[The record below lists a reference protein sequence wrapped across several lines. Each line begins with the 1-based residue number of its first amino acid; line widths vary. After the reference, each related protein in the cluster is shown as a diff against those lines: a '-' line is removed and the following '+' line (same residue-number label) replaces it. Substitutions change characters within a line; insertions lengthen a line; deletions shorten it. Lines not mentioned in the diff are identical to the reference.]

1 MAENK
6 MNNGVAVTGAVG
18 TVATVATAVIGTTLA
33 APLAISAGVGLAIWG
48 AVELFKSSKE

>member
-18 TVATVATAVIGTTLA
+18 AVATAVIGTTLV
-33 APLAISAGVGLAIWG
+33 APLAIGAGVGLAIWG
-48 AVELFKSSKE
+48 AVELFKSSKQ